1 MEGESWTLTG
11 DLDVIGSGDS
21 LQVNSGDLTLAG
33 TVSNSGNTLV
43 TKDASLHQ
51 GNGQANS
58 FAQWRSEKQRW

>member
-43 TKDASLHQ
+43 TKDASLQ
-51 GNGQANS
+51 LGNGQK
-58 FAQWRSEKQRW
+58 QLRSVAV